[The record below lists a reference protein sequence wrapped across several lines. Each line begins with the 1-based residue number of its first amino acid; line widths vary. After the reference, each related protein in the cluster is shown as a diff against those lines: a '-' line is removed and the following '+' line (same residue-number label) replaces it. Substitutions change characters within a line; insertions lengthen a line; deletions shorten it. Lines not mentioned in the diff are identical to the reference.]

1 MIKIL
6 RPIIFAFLASDA
18 VKELVV
24 DLLSAYAERTDNE
37 VDDYAVDLIR
47 RELGLEKKRLKT
59 NLTSYI
65 TL

>member
-1 MIKIL
+1 MIKLL
-6 RPIIFAFLASDA
+6 RPIIFAFLTSQA

-47 RELGLEKKRLKT
+47 RELGLEKERMKIVS
-59 NLTSYI
+59 TSCIIY
-65 TL
+65 

>member
-6 RPIIFAFLASDA
+6 RPIIFAFLTSRA

-24 DLLSAYAERTDNE
+24 DLLTAYAERTDNE

-47 RELGLEKKRLKT
+47 RELRLEEES
-59 NLTSYI
+59 N
-65 TL
+65 